1 MQIQQTPRLVKHKIA
16 WCQILQ
22 KWVHRVPEMHKRF
35 KFYNM
40 KIKEAINKSGEKLD
54 TARTIENGLPVDP
67 GSNMFQDFISKT
79 LSKLDTV
86 HN

>member
-1 MQIQQTPRLVKHKIA
+1 
-16 WCQILQ
+16 
-22 KWVHRVPEMHKRF
+22 
-35 KFYNM
+35 M